1 MTVKR
6 VWMAL
11 VLGAAVAACQKDTS
25 GAKVN
30 LPPLAGLR
38 YFDAVLDTT
47 YMDFRVVDIVS
58 YAPNSIRARFRTG
71 GDPGGVS
78 NTTFSPPFLPVQT
91 GAHDIRVFLDSSC
104 TAPCAADLATNT
116 TVMFDTTITF
126 SPGWNYTFVLYG
138 SARAKTLH
146 AMILADTTIAPPDAN
161 SSIWVRTLNLA
172 SDATGAQGDTT
183 GIGTSGDVFV
193 IPQANTQ
200 AGAPTIGGSLYKAKS
215 AYVRVATGSLKAVV
229 TRTGDATLTTVATLN
244 FLDGV
249 VGTAAVNPVPGALV
263 KNTAFTVVIL
273 PRSKPGAGVPFSY
286 ATPGVFILTDQIP
299 PLTAP

>member
-38 YFDAVLDTT
+38 YFDAVLDTG

-58 YAPNSIRARFRTG
+58 YSPNAVRARFRTG
-71 GDPGGVS
+71 GDPGGVP

-91 GAHDIRVFLDSSC
+91 GAHDIRVFLDS
-104 TAPCAADLATNT
+104 TDLATAT
-116 TVMFDTTITF
+116 TVMFDTTVTF
-126 SPGWNYTFVLYG
+126 SPGWNYTFILYG

-146 AMILADTTIAPPDAN
+146 AAVLADTVIAPPDAN

-172 SDATGAQGDTT
+172 SDASGAQGDTT
-183 GIGTSGDVFV
+183 GVGASADAFV

-200 AGAPTIGGSLYKAKS
+200 AGAATIGGSVFKAKS
-215 AYVRVATGSLKAVV
+215 NYVRVATGSLKAVI

-244 FLDGV
+244 FLDGT

-273 PRSKPGAGVPFSY
+273 PRSKPGAGMPFAY
-286 ATPGVFILTDQIP
+286 AGPGVFILTDQNP